1 MFALFVTC
9 LAPKRR
15 LSGSPGINTAAAS
28 ASRRKVRASSVRHK
42 ATLRERRGPSFGR
55 GAGRPAK
62 KQHERC
68 PRPSRA
74 LALKPLS
81 ASSPSTSSA
90 VMLMASDAPGEAIS
104 APQPRFSPSY
114 VITDKM
120 PVRSRFMNPV
130 DFLSSSEPL
139 MLTPEEK
146 AAEKEEKAR
155 LVALQEDARDL
166 AEMLARELAEKKAKA
181 IPAGVAKSGR
191 PVAAAVVQTS
201 PKVALNGAHQQ
212 RLLALFPPSSKLA
225 PVAPK
230 SPRSHHKS
238 SFKARRARGKASR
251 QSRKLKASQRPRGPT
266 PQCASCIRSRRSRQS
281 KVTAAASV
289 QTRKPH
295 QALQRLLFRP
305 RLRPTAAT
313 RIRAAASRPKISAGG
328 KKRPA
333 APPRSAAQALRPVL
347 KRTLPKSTV
356 KVWRVEKPKK
366 RIITKLRHRKR
377 KKL

>member
-15 LSGSPGINTAAAS
+15 LSGSPGINTAAA
-28 ASRRKVRASSVRHK
+28 ASRRKVRASSVGHK
-42 ATLRERRGPSFGR
+42 ATPKARRGPSPGR
-55 GAGRPAK
+55 AAGRPAK
-62 KQHERC
+62 KRHERC
-68 PRPSRA
+68 PRTSRA

-90 VMLMASDAPGEAIS
+90 VMPMANDAPGEAIS

-114 VITDKM
+114 VITDAM

-155 LVALQEDARDL
+155 LLALQEDARGL
-166 AEMLARELAEKKAKA
+166 AEMFARELAERKAKA
-181 IPAGVAKSGR
+181 IPAGVTKSGR
-191 PVAAAVVQTS
+191 PVAAAVVHTS
-201 PKVALNGAHQQ
+201 SRAGLNVAHQQ
-212 RLLALFPPSSKLA
+212 RLPALFPPSSKLA

-238 SFKARRARGKASR
+238 SFKAKRARGKADR
-251 QSRKLKASQRPRGPT
+251 QRRRLKASQRPRGLT
-266 PQCASCIRSRRSRQS
+266 PHCASRIRSRRSRQS

-289 QTRKPH
+289 QMHKPH
-295 QALQRLLFRP
+295 QALQGRPGRP
-305 RLRPTAAT
+305 RLRPTAAA
-313 RIRAAASRPKISAGG
+313 RIRAAASLPRFSAGG

-333 APPRSAAQALRPVL
+333 APPRRAAQAPRPVL

-356 KVWRVEKPKK
+356 KVWRVAKPKK

>member
-15 LSGSPGINTAAAS
+15 LSGSPGIDTAAAA
-28 ASRRKVRASSVRHK
+28 ASRRKVGASSVGHK
-42 ATLRERRGPSFGR
+42 ATPRARRGPSPGR
-55 GAGRPAK
+55 SAGRPVK
-62 KQHERC
+62 KRHERC
-68 PRPSRA
+68 PRTSRA

-81 ASSPSTSSA
+81 ASPSTSSA
-90 VMLMASDAPGEAIS
+90 VMPTANDAPGEAIS

-114 VITDKM
+114 VITDAM

-155 LVALQEDARDL
+155 LVALQEDARGL
-166 AEMLARELAEKKAKA
+166 AEMFARELAERKAKA
-181 IPAGVAKSGR
+181 IPAGVTKSGR

-201 PKVALNGAHQQ
+201 PRAGLNGTHQQ
-212 RLLALFPPSSKLA
+212 RLPALFPPSSKLA

-238 SFKARRARGKASR
+238 SFKAKRARGQAGR
-251 QSRKLKASQRPRGPT
+251 QRRKLKASQRPRRLT
-266 PQCASCIRSRRSRQS
+266 PQCTSRIRSRRSRQS
-281 KVTAAASV
+281 KVTAAASL
-289 QTRKPH
+289 QMRKPH
-295 QALQRLLFRP
+295 QALQRRPGCP
-305 RLRPTAAT
+305 RLRPTAAA
-313 RIRAAASRPKISAGG
+313 RIRAAASRPRTSAGG

-333 APPRSAAQALRPVL
+333 APPRRAAQASRPVL
-347 KRTLPKSTV
+347 MRTLPKSTV
-356 KVWRVEKPKK
+356 KGWRVAKPKK